1 MRSKEDFFS
10 EFYYPDEMVTENEGT
25 VEVLYILRA
34 LHNYLKPYNKQ
45 LKTLV
50 CSGFTVK
57 FQTSG

>member
-25 VEVLYILRA
+25 VEVLSILRA

-45 LKTLV
+45 LKPLV
-50 CSGFTVK
+50 CSSFTV
-57 FQTSG
+57 